1 MRAASQGERVA
12 GQAEG
17 ETALG
22 EEETGQHGA
31 DTSQGDADADAVP
44 FGVASTVED
53 APEVDLGGGL
63 GGDVGGDVG
72 DDVGEGGAEV
82 AAASD
87 TAVAL
92 VPPPAILDS
101 AHDFLAS
108 PGLTSYLSNHSI
120 SQAPHTVSLRLEAR
134 ASA

>member
-1 MRAASQGERVA
+1 MQSAPWSISDERRGDDTQGHEERQGGASPRSPTGLRPRPSRMRAASQGERVA

-44 FGVASTVED
+44 FGVASIVED

-63 GGDVGGDVG
+63 G
-72 DDVGEGGAEV
+72 V
-82 AAASD
+82 AC
-87 TAVAL
+87 
-92 VPPPAILDS
+92 
-101 AHDFLAS
+101 
-108 PGLTSYLSNHSI
+108 
-120 SQAPHTVSLRLEAR
+120 R
-134 ASA
+134 AD